1 MLNAFSRRLAA
12 ILSLSLLSLAGLP
25 AEAAVRNAA
34 TTEASAAAPTC
45 GPVKDPDWMEGAVVY
60 GVVPPLFGEQPFQA
74 VTARLDYLR
83 ELGVDVLWL
92 SPVNKTTD
100 PGDFGYAVTDYFDVR
115 PDYGT
120 KADFKELVDQAHA
133 RGMKVMMDFVPNHTS
148 NAHPYFQDVLSK
160 GKQSPYFGYYDRDAQ
175 GQPTHYF
182 DWKHLPNLN
191 YDNPDVVA
199 MVQRAFQYWVREF
212 DVDGF
217 RVDVAWGVKER
228 QPGFWCDLSTA
239 LRKEKPDVYLL
250 AEASAHDPYFVSNG
264 FNAAYD
270 WSASLGHWAWEHVF
284 EDRQKV
290 APRLYAALKGG
301 QTPVDRVAR
310 FLNNNDTA
318 KRFIGRYGPGATRVA
333 AALLLT
339 LPGVPIVYTGDEVGA
354 EYEPYQE
361 PPPLAWDADPHGL
374 REHYRRLIAL
384 RDEHPALAAGAWLPV
399 PVKGN
404 PSALAYLRHQV
415 GASEPVLVVL
425 NFGPAATLRLS
436 LPEAYANL
444 SNQVALRDL
453 LTEKNVTVRS
463 NGKRL
468 EVAMPASGA
477 VLLTPR
483 S

>member
-1 MLNAFSRRLAA
+1 MLNARPRRLAA
-12 ILSLSLLSLAGLP
+12 LLSLSLLSLAGMP
-25 AEAAVRNAA
+25 AEAARN
-34 TTEASAAAPTC
+34 TAPPQARAEGRTC
-45 GPVKDPDWMEGAVVY
+45 GPVQDPDWIRGAVVY
-60 GVVPPLFGEQPFQA
+60 GVVPPLFGEQPFKA
-74 VTARLDYLR
+74 VTAKLDYLR
-83 ELGVDVLWL
+83 DLGIDVLWL
-92 SPVNKTTD
+92 SPVNTTTD

-120 KADFKELVDQAHA
+120 KAEFKELIDQAHA

-148 NAHPYFQDVLSK
+148 NAHPYFRDVLAK
-160 GKQSPYFGYYDRDAQ
+160 GKQSPYYGYYDRDAQ

-191 YDNPDVVA
+191 YDNPKVTA
-199 MVQRAFQYWVREF
+199 MVHRAFQYWVREF

-228 QPGFWCDLSTA
+228 RPGFWCDLSTA

-250 AEASAHDPYFVSNG
+250 AEASAYDPYFVRNG

-270 WSASLGHWAWEHVF
+270 WSASLGHWAWEGVF
-284 EDRQKV
+284 EDRQQL
-290 APRLYAALKGG
+290 APKLYAALKGG
-301 QTPVDRVAR
+301 QTPEDRVAR

-318 KRFIGRYGPGATRVA
+318 KRFIGRHGPDSTRVA

-339 LPGVPIVYTGDEVGA
+339 LPGIPIVYTGDEVGA

-361 PPPLAWDADPHGL
+361 PPPLSWDEDPHGL
-374 REHYRRLIAL
+374 REHYRKLIDL
-384 RDEHPALAAGAWLPV
+384 RDTHPALAGGAWV
-399 PVKGN
+399 PVAVKDN
-404 PSALAYLRHQV
+404 PSALAYLRHQD

-425 NFGPAATLRLS
+425 NFGPARTLRLT
-436 LPEAYANL
+436 LPQAYASL
-444 SNQVALRDL
+444 SRHASLKDL
-453 LTEKNVTVRS
+453 LDERDVPIRAEGT
-463 NGKRL
+463 RL